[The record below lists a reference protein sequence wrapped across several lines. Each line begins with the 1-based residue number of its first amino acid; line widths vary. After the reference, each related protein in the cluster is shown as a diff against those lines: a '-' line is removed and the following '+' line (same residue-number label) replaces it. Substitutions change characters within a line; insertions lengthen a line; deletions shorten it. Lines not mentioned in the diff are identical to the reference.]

1 MVFEPNFAKVSSSD
15 RKNIGIMQSV
25 VEVVLPI
32 QDGVI
37 DEVYSVGAKACV
49 LNFDVVNRV
58 IDFAGLVDLQVMY
71 KGDVG
76 VSAIDYSAEFKD
88 KYMASEDV
96 AGELVLN
103 TNVVDVN
110 SQISGNGVKIIAIIE
125 VSIDEIITKDVNVLV
140 RVKGDGVY
148 QNTKELE
155 YATYI
160 GRAYEKFD
168 VSHEVSISGAKNVLM
183 VTPCVSLTNVTPKDN
198 YLILNGVLG
207 LDVCYQTG
215 ENINDIASNY
225 YNVDFS
231 WEVALSGMNE
241 DSFVESMICLL
252 SNEIKV
258 TTTPEEN
265 SSNVS
270 IYVPVVY
277 SGYVFNNNKIEVVD
291 DVYLEDY
298 YLSVT
303 TENAESIV
311 SSGVIDFTDNISG
324 TASIM
329 ETAPCIDEVL
339 GVSTNNIVLARSVV
353 EDNKLIVE
361 GIANASVL
369 YFTKETNELTSVVVE
384 MPFVVEHKAEWG
396 IPSISSICLS
406 GISAR
411 SKRGKEI
418 EVSAKLNIY
427 GDLYSVNTISLISDI
442 ALGEEKPEDDCSL
455 FIYIVKPGQT
465 LWDIAK
471 ELGVSIDLILEQN
484 EGLELPL
491 KTGEKVVIYKPKVVK
506 F

>member
-168 VSHEVSISGAKNVLM
+168 ETMAKN
-183 VTPCVSLTNVTPKDN
+183 
-198 YLILNGVLG
+198 
-207 LDVCYQTG
+207 
-215 ENINDIASNY
+215 
-225 YNVDFS
+225 
-231 WEVALSGMNE
+231 
-241 DSFVESMICLL
+241 
-252 SNEIKV
+252 
-258 TTTPEEN
+258 
-265 SSNVS
+265 
-270 IYVPVVY
+270 
-277 SGYVFNNNKIEVVD
+277 
-291 DVYLEDY
+291 
-298 YLSVT
+298 
-303 TENAESIV
+303 
-311 SSGVIDFTDNISG
+311 
-324 TASIM
+324 
-329 ETAPCIDEVL
+329 
-339 GVSTNNIVLARSVV
+339 
-353 EDNKLIVE
+353 
-361 GIANASVL
+361 
-369 YFTKETNELTSVVVE
+369 
-384 MPFVVEHKAEWG
+384 
-396 IPSISSICLS
+396 
-406 GISAR
+406 
-411 SKRGKEI
+411 
-418 EVSAKLNIY
+418 SAKL
-427 GDLYSVNTISLISDI
+427 
-442 ALGEEKPEDDCSL
+442 
-455 FIYIVKPGQT
+455 
-465 LWDIAK
+465 
-471 ELGVSIDLILEQN
+471 
-484 EGLELPL
+484 
-491 KTGEKVVIYKPKVVK
+491 
-506 F
+506 